1 MTDEISEVVSSFR
14 PNLNLIVGDEDLG
27 GVCPDGQHGQNRQRD
42 ERTQPCRYDFPRG
55 EQLEGARNCEP
66 TLLHIA
72 SDRIRLK
79 LNCSI
84 SSNSIKLEPHYYT
97 GDKEDQPT
105 AGWVWRC
112 WRLPPTC
119 RPPPP
124 AWIQGCQLDR
134 QRLSSE
140 QTNQHHTNQHQNRH
154 QEQPPFPAWLKV
166 NNQLIEKDWSPS
178 STSTPHWSTLT
189 STTKRNLC
197 LSNIWSQVSEGF
209 DGQTRTEL
217 LEAGNELDRVR
228 ILKTISCQSFT
239 TCSTSPQLWEQ
250 QIPIYVDTHYLWK
263 QKIPKYVDTD

>member
-1 MTDEISEVVSSFR
+1 MTKKISQLLAGSGDAGACHQ
-14 PNLNLIVGDEDLG
+14 LVGHLLQLG
-27 GVCPDGQHGQNRQRD
+27 YKVANFFSKG
-42 ERTQPCRYDFPRG
+42 F
-55 EQLEGARNCEP
+55 
-66 TLLHIA
+66 
-72 SDRIRLK
+72 
-79 LNCSI
+79 
-84 SSNSIKLEPHYYT
+84 
-97 GDKEDQPT
+97 
-105 AGWVWRC
+105 
-112 WRLPPTC
+112 
-119 RPPPP
+119 
-124 AWIQGCQLDR
+124 CQKKH
-134 QRLSSE
+134 
-140 QTNQHHTNQHQNRH
+140 QHHTNKHQHRH
-154 QEQPPFPAWLKV
+154 QEQPPFPAWLQSD
-166 NNQLIEKDWSPS
+166 NQLIEKDWSPS

>member
-1 MTDEISEVVSSFR
+1 MLALVTSLSATSSS
-14 PNLNLIVGDEDLG
+14 LD
-27 GVCPDGQHGQNRQRD
+27 
-42 ERTQPCRYDFPRG
+42 T
-55 EQLEGARNCEP
+55 
-66 TLLHIA
+66 
-72 SDRIRLK
+72 
-79 LNCSI
+79 
-84 SSNSIKLEPHYYT
+84 
-97 GDKEDQPT
+97 
-105 AGWVWRC
+105 
-112 WRLPPTC
+112 RLPTFSAKAFV
-119 RPPPP
+119 RKN
-124 AWIQGCQLDR
+124 INIILINTNIGTKNNHLFQLGY
-134 QRLSSE
+134 
-140 QTNQHHTNQHQNRH
+140 
-154 QEQPPFPAWLKV
+154 KV